1 MRDLLTPN
9 QVARA
14 IGASE
19 ASLKRWCDKGL
30 LPTIRT
36 AGGHRRI
43 PIHGVMKFLRERG
56 MPLIRPEVLG
66 LPTSTGRGETTL
78 ERGFAGFRVAI
89 EDGDE
94 ERARRVAID
103 LYLAGHSVC
112 DICDFVIAEA
122 LHAVGSSWEH
132 GRMEV
137 YQERRG
143 CEIALRVLFE
153 LRGFLPPLEPGA
165 PYAMGGTLECDPY
178 TVPTNMVELSL
189 REAGWSAE
197 NHGTGIPVDTFCT
210 AIARKR
216 PKLFWLSVSAI
227 ESPDSFLRDYQI
239 LRGSAQA
246 HGAAIVVGGV
256 ALTEEVR
263 RGMVYSAH
271 CDKLRH
277 LIGFART
284 LKEAVTRAQEEP

>member
-14 IGASE
+14 VGASE

-43 PIHGVMKFLRERG
+43 PIAGVMQFLRARG

-66 LPTSTGRGETTL
+66 MPAATGRGEATL
-78 ERGFAGFRVAI
+78 ERGLAGFRTAI

-103 LYLAGHSVC
+103 LYLAGHSAC
-112 DICDFVIAEA
+112 DICDSVIGEA
-122 LHAVGSSWEH
+122 FHAVGDLWEH

-143 CEIALRVLFE
+143 CEIAMRVLFE
-153 LRGFLPPLEPGA
+153 LRGFLTPPEPGA
-165 PYAMGGTLECDPY
+165 PYAMGGTLHGDPY
-178 TVPTNMVELSL
+178 TLPTNMVELCL

-197 NHGTGIPVDTFCT
+197 NHGTGIPVDTLCT
-210 AIARKR
+210 AIGRKR

-227 ESPDSFLRDYQI
+227 ESVDSFLADYQA
-239 LRGSAQA
+239 LHESAEA
-246 HGAAIVVGGV
+246 HGAAVVVGGV
-256 ALTEEVR
+256 ALTEEMR
-263 RGMVYSAH
+263 RRMAYSAH

-277 LIGFART
+277 LVGFART
-284 LKEAVTRAQEEP
+284 LQEAIHGAS